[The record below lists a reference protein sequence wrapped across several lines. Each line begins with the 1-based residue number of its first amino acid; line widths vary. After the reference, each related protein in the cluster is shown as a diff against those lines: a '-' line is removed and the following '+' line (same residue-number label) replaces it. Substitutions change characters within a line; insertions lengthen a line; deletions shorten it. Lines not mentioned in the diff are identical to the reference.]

1 MKINFAKINLTM
13 KFTNLFAIISL
24 LILFACNSN
33 NNEVSTDLINNPLS
47 ASNNADTSLLP
58 KFKWNEQVHDF
69 GVIIQG
75 EKVSHSFTFTNVG
88 KSNLIISS
96 VHASCGCTV
105 PKYDTEPVLPG
116 KTGKVEVVFD
126 SSDRSGI
133 QNKTVTVLANSQP
146 NKVELHFSAEIV
158 VPEKK

>member
-1 MKINFAKINLTM
+1 MKINFAKNNLSM
-13 KFTNLFAIISL
+13 KLANLFTVITL
-24 LILFACNSN
+24 LFLFACSSN

-47 ASNNADTSLLP
+47 ASNSADTSMLP
-58 KFKWNEQVHDF
+58 KFKWDETVHDF

-75 EKVSHSFTFTNVG
+75 EKVSHLFTFTNDG

-133 QNKTVTVLANSQP
+133 QNKTVTVLSNTQP
-146 NKVELHFSAEIV
+146 NTIELHFSAEIV

>member
-1 MKINFAKINLTM
+1 M
-13 KFTNLFAIISL
+13 KFTVFLIIIS
-24 LILFACNSN
+24 ISFLFACSSN
-33 NNEVSTDLINNPLS
+33 NTEVTTDLINNPLS
-47 ASNNADTSLLP
+47 ASNSNTNNSSLP
-58 KFKWNEQVHDF
+58 KFKWNEQIHDF
-69 GVIIQG
+69 GVVIQG
-75 EKVSHSFTFTNVG
+75 EKVSHIFTFTNVG

-116 KTGKVEVVFD
+116 KTGKIEVVFD

-133 QNKTVTVLANSQP
+133 QNKTVTVLANTQP
-146 NKVELHFSAEIV
+146 NTFELHFSAEIV

>member
-1 MKINFAKINLTM
+1 M
-13 KFTNLFAIISL
+13 KFVSLIVVFTISL
-24 LILFACNSN
+24 LFACSSN

-47 ASNNADTSLLP
+47 ASNSTNTSMLP

-75 EKVSHSFTFTNVG
+75 EKVSHSFTFKNIG

-133 QNKTVTVLANSQP
+133 QNKTVTVLSNTQP
-146 NKVELHFSAEIV
+146 NTIKLHFSAEIV
-158 VPEKK
+158 IPEKK